1 MVVGSAG
8 HVMCG
13 NATQASKQTGR
24 TNVIALVEC
33 VLELAGIA
41 IASVRYGMSGL
52 AGLDATD

>member
-1 MVVGSAG
+1 MVVVGSAG

-13 NATQASKQTGR
+13 NAMLRRQAGR

-41 IASVRYGMSGL
+41 IASVR
-52 AGLDATD
+52 

>member
-1 MVVGSAG
+1 MAVVVGSAG

-41 IASVRYGMSGL
+41 IASVR
-52 AGLDATD
+52 